1 MVRYVKMQPVQWLT
15 LCDSWHWDL
24 SQVGLIFD
32 VPYSIFDRIK
42 SNTSATLQLHASLHM
57 SKFTRRAYSKFE
69 LGLVAES
76 LTKLR
81 KCHMSYVDILLNFC
95 QICLTNRCKLAWSC
109 SVAVLDLRSNI
120 DYRTSNIN
128 PLMDTGRPNSATSNN
143 MKLVH
148 WLLMGGLLHLVQRLG
163 DAARPGSSSSSLYQM
178 QQPTHQ
184 LPVNQSL

>member
-1 MVRYVKMQPVQWLT
+1 MQPVQWLT

-128 PLMDTGRPNSATSNN
+128 PLKIICNGFVLFKVN
-143 MKLVH
+143 
-148 WLLMGGLLHLVQRLG
+148 
-163 DAARPGSSSSSLYQM
+163 SSSFAFQTHLLIVQH
-178 QQPTHQ
+178 PTFTGTSRKWTN
-184 LPVNQSL
+184 V